1 MIRKHP
7 RKNTWRN
14 YQRRLRVMNGI
25 RYYIRRL
32 PRLGA
37 YAGGTFLILI
47 TMFYTASWIYANF
60 ESDIRQPKIKE
71 QHQSEWHNR
80 LSKED
85 LSGLLQHLNLTR
97 PSETE
102 TYTLAKQGVKFIVET
117 SLEPELQS
125 YITKLLSRSMTD
137 RAAVIVLKPDT
148 GQILAMAQYDK
159 HQTSNDKILGLEAD
173 FPAAS
178 LFKIISAAAAIEAK
192 GFTPDKTLAFRGKRH
207 TLYKSQLK
215 QTNGR
220 YTVKTNLKKA
230 FSRSINPVFGKIGIY
245 YLGKDIMK
253 EYADKF
259 LFNRSIPFDL
269 PLDMS
274 TVQIPDDEF
283 GLAEIASGFN
293 KTTRISPLHAALI
306 TAAVVNNG
314 DIMAPWLVE
323 TVNDHTG
330 KVLYHVKPSRLARPL
345 KPNTAETLKILMR
358 ETVVSG
364 TSRKAFRRFRRK
376 RSFKDIELG
385 AKTGT
390 INDERDQF
398 KYDWITAYAL
408 PRHGDGGICI
418 TILAVHGEK
427 LGIRASVMAG
437 YVINHYLS
445 SEKRIS

>member
-1 MIRKHP
+1 MIIKHP
-7 RKNTWRN
+7 RKNTWRS

-25 RYYIRRL
+25 RYHLLRL
-32 PRLGA
+32 PRLGV
-37 YAGGTFLILI
+37 YAGGVFLLLVTI
-47 TMFYTASWIYANF
+47 FYSASWIFANF
-60 ESDIRQPKIKE
+60 ERDTRRTEKKE
-71 QHQSEWHNR
+71 KHWPEWDHKFSR
-80 LSKED
+80 EE
-85 LSGLLQHLNLTR
+85 LSGLLQHLNLTK
-97 PSETE
+97 STETR
-102 TYTLAKQGVKFIVET
+102 TYTLAKEGVKYTVET
-117 SLEPELQS
+117 SLEPELQN
-125 YITKLLSRSMTD
+125 YINKLLSHSRTD

-148 GQILAMAQYDK
+148 GRILAMTQYERHRTD
-159 HQTSNDKILGLEAD
+159 DERILDLEAD

-192 GFTPDKTLAFRGKRH
+192 GFTPDKTLAFRGRKY

-230 FSRSINPVFGKIGIY
+230 FSGSINPVFGKIGIY
-245 YLGKDIMK
+245 YLGKDLME

-259 LFNRSIPFDL
+259 LFNHMIPFDL
-269 PLDMS
+269 PLDIS
-274 TVQIPDDEF
+274 TVQVPDDDF

-293 KTTRISPLHAALI
+293 KRTRISPLHAALI
-306 TAAVVNNG
+306 TAAVANDG

-323 TVNDHTG
+323 AVNDNTG
-330 KVLYHVKPSRLARPL
+330 KVLYHVTPSRLASPM
-345 KPNTAETLKILMR
+345 KPDTAETLRILMR

-364 TSRKAFRRFRRK
+364 TSRKAFRRIRRQK
-376 RSFKDIELG
+376 RFKNIELG

-408 PRHGDGGICI
+408 PRQGAGGICL

-427 LGIRASVMAG
+427 LGIRASEMAG
-437 YVINHYLS
+437 YIIKHYFS
-445 SEKRIS
+445 S